1 MVIAAERLPVNI
13 EDEMK
18 KSYMDYAMS
27 VIIGRAL
34 PDVRDGLKPVHR
46 RVLYAMFRE
55 GLLANR
61 PYSKC
66 AGIVGEV
73 LKKYHPHGDSA
84 VYDTLVRMAQGF
96 NLRYPLIDGQGNFGS
111 VDGDPPAAYRY
122 TEARLTPLAEGM
134 MRDLDKDTVDF
145 IPNFDGNVEEPTVLP
160 AAVPNLLVN
169 GTSGIAVG
177 MATNIPPHNLGEVI
191 GGTIFVLE
199 NPGLSE
205 HELTNGLLERI
216 PGPDFPTAGFVHGRE
231 GIEQAYRTGRG
242 TIQLRARA
250 EIEDIG
256 KERQA
261 IIVTEIPY
269 QVNKARLLE
278 KIAELVRDRKI
289 EGISDLR
296 DESDRRG
303 MRIVVELKR
312 GEVPQVVL
320 NNLYKHTALQ
330 TSFGVILLAISE
342 NRPKVFRLLEVVK
355 QFLDFRREVVHR
367 RTAFELAKAEAR
379 AHILEGFVKALD
391 HLDEIIDLI
400 RAASTPADAR
410 EQLISRYE
418 FSVIQARAILDL
430 QLHRLTG
437 MERQKIVDEHREVQK
452 LVGELK
458 AILASDARIKEIVRE
473 ELLEVKEKYGDPRR
487 TEIIAKTREIRVED
501 MIVEEDMVITVSHR
515 GYIKRSPV
523 NVYRKQKR
531 GGKGRIGMRTRD
543 EDFVNRLFIASTHD
557 YILIFTDRGRVY
569 WRKVHEIPE
578 VGSAG
583 KGKAIV
589 NLVSMSSKEKLAAV
603 CPVKEFP
610 EDRHM
615 LMVTQSGRVKKTPL
629 SAFSNPMSRGIIA
642 IGIPE
647 GDSLIAATVTGSE
660 DEAVLATRNGL
671 AIRFAVSDVRPVGRT
686 AAGVKGIELRKGD
699 RVVGMSVAEKE
710 GTLLT
715 VTEKGYGKRTALEQY
730 RLQSRGGKG
739 IINIKITEKNGP
751 VVGVRFVG
759 DEDEIMVVTSN
770 GMILRLRV
778 DGIGVLGRATQG
790 VRLIQVD
797 EGDHVVAIAKL
808 AEKQDETNG
817 EGSKESDAAG

>member
-34 PDVRDGLKPVHR
+34 PDVRDGLKPAHR

-55 GLLANR
+55 GLLPNR

-73 LKKYHPHGDSA
+73 LKKYHPHGDAA
-84 VYDTLVRMAQGF
+84 VYDTLVRMAQAF

-122 TEARLTPLAEGM
+122 TEARLTPLAESM
-134 MRDLDKDTVDF
+134 MQDLDKDTVDF
-145 IPNFDGNVEEPTVLP
+145 VPNFDGNVEEPTVLP
-160 AAVPNLLVN
+160 TVVPNLLVN
-169 GTSGIAVG
+169 GASGIAVG
-177 MATNIPPHNLGEVI
+177 MATNIPPHNLGEVVD
-191 GGTIFVLE
+191 GATFVLD
-199 NPGLSE
+199 NPELSPAQ
-205 HELTNGLLERI
+205 LTEGLLERI

-242 TIQLRARA
+242 TIQIRARA

-256 KERQA
+256 KDRQA
-261 IIVTEIPY
+261 IVITEIPY

-278 KIAELVRDRKI
+278 KIAELARDRKI
-289 EGISDLR
+289 EGISDPR
-296 DESDRRG
+296 DESDRQG

-320 NNLYKHTALQ
+320 NNLFKHTALQ
-330 TSFGVILLAISE
+330 TSFGIIVLAISE
-342 NRPKVFRLLEVVK
+342 NRPRVLPLLDVVN
-355 QFLDFRREVVHR
+355 QFLEFRREVVGR
-367 RTAFELAKAEAR
+367 RTTFELQKAEAR
-379 AHILEGFVKALD
+379 AHVLEGFVKALD
-391 HLDEIIDLI
+391 HLDEIIELI
-400 RAASTPADAR
+400 RAASTPAAAR
-410 EQLISRYE
+410 DQLMARFE
-418 FSVIQARAILDL
+418 FSEIQAQAILDL
-430 QLHRLTG
+430 QLQRLTG
-437 MERQKIVDEHREVQK
+437 MEREKIVKEHEEIQK
-452 LVGELK
+452 LVSELK
-458 AILASDARIKEIVRE
+458 AILGSEEKIKEIVRAE
-473 ELLEVKEKYGDPRR
+473 MQEVKEKFGDPRR

-501 MIVEEDMVITVSHR
+501 MIAEEDMVITVSHL

-523 NVYRKQKR
+523 SVYRKQKR
-531 GGKGRIGMRTRD
+531 GGKGRIGMRTRE
-543 EDFVNRLFIASTHD
+543 EDFVDRLFITSSHD

-569 WRKVHEIPE
+569 WCKVLEIPE

-589 NLVSMSSKEKLAAV
+589 NLVSMSPNEKLAAV

-610 EDRHM
+610 EDRHV
-615 LMVTQSGRVKKTPL
+615 LMATRSGRVKKTPL
-629 SAFSNPMSRGIIA
+629 SAFANPMSRGIIA
-642 IGIPE
+642 IGIGE
-647 GDSLIAATVTGSE
+647 GDSLIAAAVTGAG
-660 DEAVLATRNGL
+660 DEAVIATRKGL
-671 AIRFAVSDVRPVGRT
+671 AIRFAASDVRPMGRT
-686 AAGVKGIELRKGD
+686 AGGVKGIRLREGD
-699 RVVGMSVAEKE
+699 QVVGMAVAEEE

-715 VTEKGYGKRTALEQY
+715 VTEKGYGKRTALDQY

-739 IINIKITEKNGP
+739 IINIKTTPRNGP

-759 DEDEIMVVTSN
+759 EEDEVMVVTGN

-778 DGIGVLGRATQG
+778 KGILVHGRATQG
-790 VRLIQVD
+790 VRLIDVD
-797 EGDHVVAIAKL
+797 EGDHVVAVAKL
-808 AEKQDETNG
+808 AEKQEE
-817 EGSKESDAAG
+817 EGDPAKNDDATS